1 MFQSPSHR
9 PGCGFPGGCGPDIDG
24 NSDVLARIEAA
35 GADLIGITAMTELAY
50 EPSGFNDGLGRVKN
64 PWNPDFISGGSSSGS
79 AVAVASGIVTAAL
92 GSDTGGSLRIPAFAC
107 GVTAWKPTHGL
118 VSIKGAMALAPKLD
132 SIGLLARS
140 ANDMMPLLPFLGD
153 FSAPGKIIRAAVL
166 ADVAEQSDPAIR
178 QALADVIAVLG
189 HLGVATANRAALPVI
204 KEIDRHCMI
213 VMQAESARTHRS
225 WLDSASVAPSLRRR
239 LAKGL
244 EISDATLAESTD
256 ARPRL
261 IRTFEQEVLAGHDV
275 AVLPVMAILTPS
287 AAECDPGSDRFSPR
301 TLYALSRFTRFV
313 NMMGLPAVAIPA
325 GFDQRGMPVGLQI
338 VGRVGTDLALL
349 DLVRRIQSTTDWH
362 GRLPSAIV
370 GLVPKLETNP

>member
-1 MFQSPSHR
+1 MEPPGAHGSNAARPTARTLNPLLNAFVQITSAPEARRQGGVLDGFTIAAKDMFQSVSHR
-9 PGCGFPGGCGPDIDG
+9 PGCGFAGGCGPDVNG

-92 GSDTGGSLRIPAFAC
+92 GSDTGGSLRIPASAC

-118 VSIKGAMALAPKLD
+118 VSLKGAMPLAPTLD

-140 ANDMMPLLPFLGD
+140 ANDMMPLLPFMGD
-153 FSAPGKIIRAAVL
+153 FPAFGKITRAAVL
-166 ADVAEQSDPAIR
+166 ADVAETSDPAIR
-178 QALADVIAVLG
+178 QALADVVAVLAG
-189 HLGVATANRAALPVI
+189 LGVSIANRAALPVI
-204 KEIDRHCMI
+204 EEIDRHCMI

-244 EISDATLAESTD
+244 EISDATLAES
-256 ARPRL
+256 
-261 IRTFEQEVLAGHDV
+261 I
-275 AVLPVMAILTPS
+275 
-287 AAECDPGSDRFSPR
+287 
-301 TLYALSRFTRFV
+301 
-313 NMMGLPAVAIPA
+313 
-325 GFDQRGMPVGLQI
+325 
-338 VGRVGTDLALL
+338 
-349 DLVRRIQSTTDWH
+349 
-362 GRLPSAIV
+362 
-370 GLVPKLETNP
+370 